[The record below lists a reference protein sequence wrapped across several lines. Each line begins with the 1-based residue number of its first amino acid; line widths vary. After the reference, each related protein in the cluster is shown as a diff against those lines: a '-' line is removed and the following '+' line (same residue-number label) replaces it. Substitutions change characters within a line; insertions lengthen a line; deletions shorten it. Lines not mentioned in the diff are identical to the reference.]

1 MQDQAPNSTSHAN
14 TAPTCSAGSVSPNQR
29 TPNLPKWN
37 AFDTRWML
45 SLFGTAV
52 GAGILYLP
60 IKAGGGGFWPVV
72 VMCFVIFPM
81 VYLSHRAL
89 SRFVC
94 QANGDDRD
102 ITHAAEEYFGRG
114 VSVFIS
120 ILYFFAIFPICL
132 AYCVGIT
139 NTFESFIYNQL
150 LPLLDSNG
158 GLAAFISSIYTTEL
172 NERGTQVASLL
183 PLWRAILVFLGVS
196 AFMLIMLF
204 SEEFITKVCEWLVYP
219 LCAILFIFSL
229 YLIPHWN
236 LGSLSEVPNIKEFL
250 TIVWLTLPV
259 LVFSFNHSPAISTF
273 SLSVK
278 RTYKEHSVAKANQI
292 LFRTATMLLIF
303 VMFFVFSCVLC
314 LSPAE
319 LAEARAQN
327 IPVLSYFANKLD
339 NPFISYGGP
348 LIAFLAISSS
358 FFGHYFGAREGAYGI
373 VRKCCKIAGNENPNL
388 KVIAVVCTSV
398 MYVVMLLV
406 AYINPS
412 VLGFIEDLGGPI
424 IAAIL
429 FLMPIIAIYSVSKMK
444 QFKNPALDAFVFI
457 TGLLTIFTVAYK
469 LIG

>member
-1 MQDQAPNSTSHAN
+1 
-14 TAPTCSAGSVSPNQR
+14 
-29 TPNLPKWN
+29 
-37 AFDTRWML
+37 
-45 SLFGTAV
+45 
-52 GAGILYLP
+52 
-60 IKAGGGGFWPVV
+60 
-72 VMCFVIFPM
+72 
-81 VYLSHRAL
+81 
-89 SRFVC
+89 
-94 QANGDDRD
+94 
-102 ITHAAEEYFGRG
+102 
-114 VSVFIS
+114 
-120 ILYFFAIFPICL
+120 
-132 AYCVGIT
+132 
-139 NTFESFIYNQL
+139 
-150 LPLLDSNG
+150 
-158 GLAAFISSIYTTEL
+158 
-172 NERGTQVASLL
+172 
-183 PLWRAILVFLGVS
+183 
-196 AFMLIMLF
+196 MLIMLF

-219 LCAILFIFSL
+219 LCAVLFLFSL
-229 YLIPHWN
+229 YLIPQWN
-236 LGSLSEVPNIKEFL
+236 LGSLSEVPNVKEFL

-278 RTYKEHSVAKANQI
+278 REYGEHSVAKANQI

-388 KVIAVVCTSV
+388 KTIAIASTSV
-398 MYVVMLLV
+398 MYVIMLFV

-457 TGLLTIFTVAYK
+457 TGLLTIFTVIYK

>member
-1 MQDQAPNSTSHAN
+1 MKN
-14 TAPTCSAGSVSPNQR
+14 TP
-29 TPNLPKWN
+29 PKWN
-37 AFDTRWML
+37 SFDTRWML

-94 QANGDDRD
+94 QASGNDRD

-158 GLAAFISSIYTTEL
+158 SLAGFISSIYTTEL
-172 NERGTQVASLL
+172 NEKGSQIAHLL

-196 AFMLIMLF
+196 SFMLIMLF

-219 LCAILFIFSL
+219 LCAVLFLFSL
-229 YLIPHWN
+229 YLIPQWN
-236 LGSLSEVPNIKEFL
+236 LGSLSEVPNVKEFL

-278 RTYKEHSVAKANQI
+278 REYGEHSVAKANQI

-388 KVIAVVCTSV
+388 KIIAIASTSV
-398 MYVVMLLV
+398 MYVIMLFV

-457 TGLLTIFTVAYK
+457 TGLLTIFTVIYK

>member
-1 MQDQAPNSTSHAN
+1 MQ
-14 TAPTCSAGSVSPNQR
+14 
-29 TPNLPKWN
+29 KWN
-37 AFDTRWML
+37 SYDTRWML

-72 VMCFVIFPM
+72 AMCFVIFPM

-94 QANGDDRD
+94 QANGEDRD
-102 ITHAAEEYFGRG
+102 ITHAAEEYFGRN

-158 GLAAFISSIYTTEL
+158 GLASFIQGIYEPS
-172 NERGTQVASLL
+172 TQGSAAQLL

-388 KVIAVVCTSV
+388 KLIAISCTSV

-469 LIG
+469 LIA